1 MKHHRTNRKL
11 GRERNQ
17 RKALLKS
24 LARSLVL
31 RGRIQ
36 TTEAKA
42 KEVRGMVEKM
52 VTRGKNASVAN
63 RRLLIS
69 ALGDATTAAKLIKTS
84 EGYKERAGGYTRIV
98 KMSPRKGDA
107 AAMAMIEFV

>member
-31 RGRIQ
+31 KGRIQ

-52 VTRGKNASVAN
+52 VTRGKVASLSN
-63 RRLLIS
+63 RRMLIS
-69 ALGDATTAAKLIKTS
+69 ALGDAATAQKLIKTA
-84 EGYKERAGGYTRIV
+84 EGYQTRAGGYTRIV

-107 AAMAMIEFV
+107 AAMATIEFV

>member
-31 RGRIQ
+31 RGRIH

-52 VTRGKNASVAN
+52 VTRGKIDSVAN
-63 RRLLIS
+63 RRLLVA
-69 ALGDATTAAKLIKTS
+69 ALGDESTAAKLIKTA
-84 EGYKERAGGYTRIV
+84 EGYKTRPGGYTRVV
-98 KMSPRKGDA
+98 KMAPRKGDA

>member
-31 RGRIQ
+31 KGRIQ

-42 KEVRGMVEKM
+42 KEIRGMVEKL
-52 VTRGKNASVAN
+52 VTRGKQASVAN
-63 RRLLIS
+63 RRFLIT
-69 ALGDATTAAKLIKTS
+69 ALGDAHTAAKLIKTS
-84 EGYKERAGGYTRIV
+84 EAYKERPGGYLRVI
-98 KMSPRKGDA
+98 KMAPRKGDA
-107 AAMAMIEFV
+107 AAMALIEFV